1 MGQSSLGHSLE
12 LVGNALNMFLDDKAP
27 IFFKT
32 AERCLE
38 VSLVNKLDSTILEE
52 TRRGKKQ

>member
-27 IFFKT
+27 IF
-32 AERCLE
+32 L
-38 VSLVNKLDSTILEE
+38 
-52 TRRGKKQ
+52 KQLKDVWR